1 MTSSGVPW
9 ISWTYTPLAT
19 RTDLSGEIRASAIAK
34 PTMPPPISAITDRP
48 IVHSAPWPKNI
59 RWLMLR
65 CPPMV
70 ISQRR
75 AEPATAREQHEA
87 KAPET
92 GAHHQ
97 RQNDVEHGDD
107 DVGLERAVGVRL
119 DVVGDRGELFR
130 RNLRAD
136 RGGQHQ
142 QHELAGQRR
151 IDLL

>member
-1 MTSSGVPW
+1 MALT
-9 ISWTYTPLAT
+9 I

-34 PTMPPPISAITDRP
+34 PTMPPPISAITDKP
-48 IVHSAPWPKNI
+48 MVHSAPWPRNM

-75 AEPATAREQHEA
+75 AEPATAREQHQAE
-87 KAPET
+87 APEAR
-92 GAHHQ
+92 AHHQ
-97 RQNDVEHGDD
+97 RQDDVEYGDD
-107 DVGLERAVGVRL
+107 DVGLERAVSIRL

-130 RNLRAD
+130 RDLRAD

-142 QHELAGQRR
+142 QHELAGQCR
-151 IDLL
+151 INLLDRGQ